1 LKKGRWMLKQL
12 YRKEGS
18 KMNRRGMIMIVLM
31 FVFSLGFVVANAYAG
46 EVTSKGWNRA
56 YEASDIIGSR
66 VWNLQRED
74 LGRISDLVIDDHG
87 RVDLAILSSGWSLRM
102 GEKVIAV
109 PFAVLTYDSTE
120 RHFVFNISKE
130 RLESAPAYDKAALTN
145 HTRVEDI
152 YKYFGQQPYWTE
164 GEEVGVPT
172 MGQSMQEEKPEE
184 FAPGYP

>member
-1 LKKGRWMLKQL
+1 MIK
-12 YRKEGS
+12 
-18 KMNRRGMIMIVLM
+18 RGMVMTALI
-31 FVFSLGFVVANAYAG
+31 FVVSLGFVAPNAHAG
-46 EVTSKGWNRA
+46 EVMSKGWDKA
-56 YEASDIIGSR
+56 YEASDIIGAR

-87 RVDLAILSSGWSLRM
+87 RVELAILSSGWSLRM
-102 GEKVIAV
+102 GEKLIAV
-109 PFAVLTYDSTE
+109 PFAALTYDSTE
-120 RHFVFNISKE
+120 RHYVFYISKE

-164 GEEVGVPT
+164 EGEVLVPA